1 MVQQRNAEQT
11 GSLLIQPLHDPLTK
25 LLPMSTNTPKTTRLR
40 DYAPPAYR
48 ISTVDLRFE
57 LGEDF
62 TTVHSRLHIVRAE
75 TTPAGTPLILDGQQL
90 ELQALALDGT
100 PLAADRYQLD
110 ADHLTLRDPPESF
123 ELAVVTRI
131 RPQDNAALEGL
142 YQSSGNFCTQC
153 EAEGFRKITYFLDR
167 PDVMAVFTT
176 TLVADQ
182 SRYPAL
188 LANGNLTDSG
198 TCDDGRHW
206 AKWHDPFPKPCYLF
220 ALVAGYLRY
229 LEDQFVTRSGRKITL
244 RIYVEPD
251 NIAQC
256 DHAMYSL
263 KQAMAWDERR
273 FGLEYDLDL
282 YQIVAVGDFNMGAM
296 ENKGLNIF
304 NTKYVLARPETAT
317 DADYQ
322 GILGVIG
329 HEYFHNW
336 TGNRVT
342 CRDWFQLSL
351 KEGLTVFR
359 DQEFSSDLGS
369 CGVKRI
375 DDVRVLRNSQFPQDA
390 GPLAHPI
397 RPDSYIEINNFYTVT
412 VYNKGAEVIRMIQT
426 LLGRD
431 GFRRGMDLYFQRHDG
446 QAVTCDDFV
455 AAMADANDADFGQF
469 QRWYH
474 QAGTP
479 ELTVSDAY
487 DPATSCYTLTVR
499 QSCPPTPGQP
509 DKAPF
514 HLPLAL
520 GLLDVDGQ
528 DVPLQLAGEAA
539 PQGTTR
545 VLEVREPEH
554 VFEFIKVPARPVP
567 SLLRGFSAPVKLNTT
582 ESETDLRF
590 RLAHDRDDFNRWDAG
605 QALAIR
611 AILTLVET
619 RQQGQSWTLPESF
632 STAFGRAL
640 TSEAEPALLA
650 QVLTLPG
657 ENYLAEQMAVV
668 DVDGIHAA
676 RCFVLRTL
684 AERLREPLQT
694 AYADLHDR
702 EQDGYRIDAE
712 AIGRRALKNVCLDLL
727 LQLDDPGL
735 RDLALRRFHAAGN
748 MTDQLG
754 ALSALVN
761 TDGPERCEALA
772 EFYARWRHEALV
784 VDKWLSVQATSRL
797 PDTLAVVR
805 GLMAHEAFTLRNPN
819 KVRALIGA
827 FSQAN
832 PVHFHA
838 ADSSGYTFLADQILA
853 LNAFNPQIAARL
865 TAAFTRWHKYDPVRR
880 QGMRIQLERILA
892 APALSPDVYEI
903 AAKSL
908 GREG

>member
-1 MVQQRNAEQT
+1 MPT
-11 GSLLIQPLHDPLTK
+11 H
-25 LLPMSTNTPKTTRLR
+25 TPKTTRLQ
-40 DYAPPAYR
+40 DYTPPAYR
-48 ISTVDLRFE
+48 VPAVDLRFE
-57 LGEDF
+57 LGEDS
-62 TTVHSRLHIVRAE
+62 TTVHSRLHIVRAA

-90 ELQALALDGT
+90 ELLALALDGT

-110 ADHLTLRDPPESF
+110 ADHLTLPDPPETF

-176 TLVADQ
+176 TLIADQ

-188 LANGNLTDSG
+188 LSNGNLVDSG
-198 TCDDGRHW
+198 TLDEGQHW

-220 ALVAGYLRY
+220 ALVAGHLRHI
-229 LEDQFVTRSGRKITL
+229 EDQFTTRSGRTVTL
-244 RIYVEPD
+244 RIYVEPA

-263 KQAMAWDERR
+263 KQAMTWDEQR

-296 ENKGLNIF
+296 ENKGLNVF

-336 TGNRVT
+336 TGNRIT

-369 CGVKRI
+369 RGVKRI
-375 DDVRVLRNSQFPQDA
+375 DDVRILRSSQFPQDA
-390 GPLAHPI
+390 GPLAHPV

-455 AAMADANDADFGQF
+455 AAMADANQADFGQF

-487 DPATSCYTLTVR
+487 DVATGRYTLTVR
-499 QSCPPTPGQP
+499 QSCPATPGQP
-509 DKAPF
+509 DKQPF

-520 GLLDVDGQ
+520 GLLDAEGQ
-528 DVPLQLAGEAA
+528 DLPLQLAGEAA

-545 VLEVREPEH
+545 VLELREPEH
-554 VFEFIKVPARPVP
+554 VFEFIHIPARPVP

-582 ESETDLRF
+582 ETEADLRF
-590 RLAHDRDDFNRWDAG
+590 RLAHDSDDFNRWDAG
-605 QALAIR
+605 QTLAIR
-611 AILTLVET
+611 TLLTLVEA
-619 RQQGQSWTLPESF
+619 RQQQQPWTLPESF
-632 STAFGRAL
+632 SAAFGRAL
-640 TSEAEPALLA
+640 ESAAAPALLA

-684 AERLREPLQT
+684 ADRLREPLQT
-694 AYADLHDR
+694 TYADLQR
-702 EQDGYRIDAE
+702 AEQDGYRIDAE
-712 AIGRRALKNVCLDLL
+712 AIGQRALKNVCLDLL
-727 LQLDDPGL
+727 LQLDDPELHG
-735 RDLALRRFHAAGN
+735 LALRQFHAAGN

-761 TDGPERCEALA
+761 TDSSARREALTA
-772 EFYARWRHEALV
+772 FYARWRHEALV
-784 VDKWLSVQATSRL
+784 VDKWLSVQATSLL
-797 PDTLAVVR
+797 PGTLTVVQT
-805 GLMAHEAFTLRNPN
+805 LMNHEAFTLRNPN

-827 FSQAN
+827 FCQAN
-832 PVHFHA
+832 PVYFHA
-838 ADSSGYTFLADQILA
+838 ADHSGYTFLADQILA

-865 TAAFTRWHKYDPVRR
+865 TAAFTRWRKYDPVRQ
-880 QGMRIQLERILA
+880 QGIQVQLERILA

>member
-1 MVQQRNAEQT
+1 MPT
-11 GSLLIQPLHDPLTK
+11 H
-25 LLPMSTNTPKTTRLR
+25 TPKTTRLQ
-40 DYAPPAYR
+40 DYTPPAYR
-48 ISTVDLRFE
+48 VPAVDLRFE
-57 LGEDF
+57 LGEDS
-62 TTVHSRLHIVRAE
+62 TTVHSRLHIVRAA

-90 ELQALALDGT
+90 ELLALALDGT

-110 ADHLTLRDPPESF
+110 ADHLTLPDPPETF

-176 TLVADQ
+176 TLIADQ

-188 LANGNLTDSG
+188 LSNGNLVDSG
-198 TCDDGRHW
+198 TLDEGQHW

-220 ALVAGYLRY
+220 ALVAGHLRHI
-229 LEDQFVTRSGRKITL
+229 EDQFTTRSGRTVTL
-244 RIYVEPD
+244 RIYVEPA

-263 KQAMAWDERR
+263 KQAMTWDEQR

-296 ENKGLNIF
+296 ENKGLNVF

-369 CGVKRI
+369 RGVKRI
-375 DDVRVLRNSQFPQDA
+375 DDVRILRSSQFPQDA
-390 GPLAHPI
+390 GPLAHPV

-455 AAMADANDADFGQF
+455 AAMADANQADFGQF

-487 DPATSCYTLTVR
+487 DVATGRYTLTVR
-499 QSCPPTPGQP
+499 QSCPATPGQP
-509 DKAPF
+509 DKQPF

-520 GLLDVDGQ
+520 GLLDAEGQ
-528 DVPLQLAGEAA
+528 DLPLQLVGEAA

-545 VLEVREPEH
+545 VLELREPEH
-554 VFEFIKVPARPVP
+554 VFEFIHIPARPVP

-582 ESETDLRF
+582 ETEADLRF
-590 RLAHDRDDFNRWDAG
+590 RLAHDSDDFNRWDAG
-605 QALAIR
+605 QTLAIR
-611 AILTLVET
+611 TLLTLVEA
-619 RQQGQSWTLPESF
+619 RQQQQPWTLPESF
-632 STAFGRAL
+632 SAAFGRAL
-640 TSEAEPALLA
+640 ESAAAPALLA

-684 AERLREPLQT
+684 ADRLREPLQT
-694 AYADLHDR
+694 TYVDLQR
-702 EQDGYRIDAE
+702 TEQDGYRIDAE

-727 LQLDDPGL
+727 LQLDDPELHG
-735 RDLALRRFHAAGN
+735 LALRQFHTAGN

-761 TDGPERCEALA
+761 TDSSARHEALA
-772 EFYARWRHEALV
+772 VFYARWRHEALV
-784 VDKWLSVQATSRL
+784 VDKWLSVQATSLL
-797 PDTLAVVR
+797 PGTLTVVQA
-805 GLMAHEAFTLRNPN
+805 LMNHEAFTLRNPN

-827 FSQAN
+827 FCQAN
-832 PVHFHA
+832 PVYFHA
-838 ADSSGYTFLADQILA
+838 ADHSGYTFLADQILA

-865 TAAFTRWHKYDPVRR
+865 TAAFTRWRKYDPVRQ
-880 QGMRIQLERILA
+880 QGIQVQLERILA